1 MKKIAICLLILLLAA
16 GCSQAKAERDT
27 DLETEIQNIAAE
39 NTDKEIDLA
48 SLIDFDWEKAYLFTP
63 YMPPESINK
72 ELGFKFKDPSGIEH
86 RDDICLL
93 VFTNQDK
100 VVQYAELSRVA
111 SYNFGDKEYL
121 TPSDATLYFSREP

>member
-16 GCSQAKAERDT
+16 GCSQPKAERNT
-27 DLETEIQNIAAE
+27 DLEAEIQNIAEE

-48 SLIDFDWEKAYLFTP
+48 SLTDFDWEKAYLFTP
-63 YMPPESINK
+63 YMPQESINE

-100 VVQYAELSRVA
+100 VVQYAELSGLFQ
-111 SYNFGDKEYL
+111 YNFGDKEYL
-121 TPSDATLYFSREP
+121 TPSDAMLNISRQP